1 MFKIGRLQKICLTKG
16 DDAAFKIR
24 LYNGKDQID
33 VSTGKLE
40 MTVRKVPEG
49 DLLFTIEADSEGYFT
64 IDHDL
69 TKDAI
74 TGQYVYDIQWTDENE
89 KISTVVKA
97 EFDLGEEVTYA
108 V

>member
-1 MFKIGRLQKICLTKG
+1 
-16 DDAAFKIR
+16 
-24 LYNGKDQID
+24 
-33 VSTGKLE
+33 

-64 IDHDL
+64 IGHDL

-74 TGQYVYDIQWTDENE
+74 TGQYIYDIQWTDKEGY
-89 KISTVVKA
+89 ISTVVKA
-97 EFDLGEEVTYA
+97 EFELKEEVTYA